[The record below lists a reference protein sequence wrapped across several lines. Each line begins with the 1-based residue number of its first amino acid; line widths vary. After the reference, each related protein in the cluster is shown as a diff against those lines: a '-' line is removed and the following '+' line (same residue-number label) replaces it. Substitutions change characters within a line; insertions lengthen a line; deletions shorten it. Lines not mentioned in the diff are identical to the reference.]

1 MIRNKKAGFMLG
13 ALELLA
19 AFEVVRIWTISLE
32 TPTADQFIQVIE
44 SISVILGAILMLLPI
59 IGLLLVFRNR
69 RGGYLMFAAFPLLSI
84 IFGITALP
92 FVSYFYGKDVMLNS
106 LFIAI
111 INALICAFAFWLFVS
126 AKSHYPDSVD
136 APASEKIN

>member
-1 MIRNKKAGFMLG
+1 MLG

>member
-1 MIRNKKAGFMLG
+1 MIRNKKAGFVLG

-19 AFEVVRIWTISLE
+19 AFEVARIWTNSLE
-32 TPTADQFIQVIE
+32 TSTADQFIQVIE
-44 SISVILGAILMLLPI
+44 YISVILNVILMVLPV

-84 IFGITALP
+84 IFGITAFP

-111 INALICAFAFWLFVS
+111 INALVCAFAFWLFVS
-126 AKSHYPDSVD
+126 ARSRFPDTIAASS
-136 APASEKIN
+136 SEKFN